1 MDEDIATPRNTL
13 VTSPRNRALRARYG
27 KRTIRL
33 STKARETQGLSSLS
47 FRNVATAEAADDHDD
62 EYVDKEENQNERGAK
77 SETTLQTLVKLVTA
91 LKKTVEQQNA
101 IIKETKAQLSEMK
114 ADQNTLR
121 TQNGELQD
129 EIRTLRNQLSAL
141 SESLPSTQS
150 WASIVANGRVNG
162 SATGS
167 VTQSSLLQS
176 SPRTNTEVNCLRIS
190 TRGRKEGEIEAGGFT
205 RYLETKEAN
214 ERIRA
219 ALNKAEATK
228 ETQVV
233 GVGTTKTGYIV
244 RFEDQKSIEA
254 ARSNNEWLQEL
265 GNETKLV
272 KPRFGVV
279 VHRFP
284 TAGVSLP
291 GQKQQV
297 IDKIM
302 EENDW
307 SDKGFAI
314 EDVAWLQQSGK
325 ALGVTA
331 SLGIWFDTAEG
342 AEGAL
347 TNGVVCDQRYI
358 GSVDLYEVKKKR
370 CHRCQQ
376 VGHLAWSC
384 REKVQCKHCGG
395 AHDRKDCPPGSS
407 AKCADCGGPHL
418 TGARG
423 CPGPVVPRRIP

>member
-1 MDEDIATPRNTL
+1 MDFGTATPRNT
-13 VTSPRNRALRARYG
+13 VVASPRNRALRTRHG
-27 KRTIRL
+27 KRTIKL
-33 STKARETQGLSSLS
+33 STKARETQRINPLP
-47 FRNVATAEAADDHDD
+47 FRDIGTAEAADDDD
-62 EYVDKEENQNERGAK
+62 EYVDENENENEAGAN

-91 LKKTVEQQNA
+91 LKKTVEQQHG
-101 IIKETKAQLSEMK
+101 IIQDTKTQLGEIK
-114 ADQNTLR
+114 ADQHALQ

-141 SESLPSTQS
+141 SETLPSTQS
-150 WASIVANGRVNG
+150 WASVVAHGRVNG
-162 SATGS
+162 SAARST
-167 VTQSSLLQS
+167 TQSSFLHGS
-176 SPRTNTEVNCLRIS
+176 TTTKKETNCLRIS
-190 TRGRKEGEIEAGGFT
+190 TRGRREGEPEDGTFT

-214 ERIRA
+214 QHIRA
-219 ALNKAEATK
+219 ALDKTEATK
-228 ETQVV
+228 DTQVV

-244 RFEDQKSIEA
+244 RFKDHTSTEA

-284 TAGVSLP
+284 TAGIKLP
-291 GQKQQV
+291 EQKEQV
-297 IDKIM
+297 INKIV

-307 SDKGFAI
+307 HDKGFAV
-314 EDVAWLQQSGK
+314 EDIAWLKQSEK
-325 ALGVTA
+325 PLGMTA
-331 SLGIWFDTAEG
+331 SLGIWFDSGEAAEW
-342 AEGAL
+342 AV

-358 GSVDLYEVKKKR
+358 GSVELYQVKKKR
-370 CHRCQQ
+370 CHRCQR

-395 AHDRKDCPPGSS
+395 EHDRRDCPPGAS
-407 AKCADCGGPHL
+407 AQCADCGGPHT

-423 CPGPVVPRRIP
+423 CPGPVIPRRTQ